1 MKHSGEAC
9 SIQSRREPLPLL
21 KMLDPKQICVSKCM
35 CLQEKMFSIVIIREM
50 QITATMRYHLTPVK
64 IAIIK
69 KSANRKCWREGTLLH
84 YWWECELVQPLRGT
98 IRRFLRKVKLEPPCD
113 PTIPP
118 GGVHLEENTV
128 QKDAGTPVLTAALF
142 TIAKT
147 RKHPKRPLTD
157 GHYPQKIWYIH
168 TYSVIR
174 KNAIMPSAATWMNP
188 EIVILSQVR
197 QRSRNIM
204 KSLICRI

>member
-1 MKHSGEAC
+1 
-9 SIQSRREPLPLL
+9 
-21 KMLDPKQICVSKCM
+21 
-35 CLQEKMFSIVIIREM
+35 MFSIVIIREM
-50 QITATMRYHLTPVK
+50 QIKATMRYHLTPVK

-128 QKDAGTPVLTAALF
+128 QKDAGTPVLTAAPF
-142 TIAKT
+142 TT
-147 RKHPKRPLTD
+147 PRQQPKCPLTEKRRKKTW
-157 GHYPQKIWYIH
+157 HIH
-168 TYSVIR
+168 TTEHYSAV
-174 KNAIMPSAATWMNP
+174 KKDETSHL
-188 EIVILSQVR
+188 E
-197 QRSRNIM
+197 QRGWTQR
-204 KSLICRI
+204 